1 MKEFLYGWIRDIAF
15 YAILM
20 TVILHLLPEEGQ
32 KKYVRFFMGV
42 VLMLVVLSPLL
53 PWQACLVRWTAFTQS
68 RPMTRSFRISRGGRR
83 NWKRTM
89 RGR

>member
-32 KKYVRFFMGV
+32 KKYAVFYGGCADAGGAVASVIRGRPV
-42 VLMLVVLSPLL
+42 WL
-53 PWQACLVRWTAFTQS
+53 RWIAFTQS

>member
-42 VLMLVVLSPLL
+42 VLMLVFCKCPHCGAHMRLRERKTGYCPE
-53 PWQACLVRWTAFTQS
+53 CGEK
-68 RPMTRSFRISRGGRR
+68 GG
-83 NWKRTM
+83 
-89 RGR
+89 